1 MGKGGVDITPSE
13 ERSAPSP
20 PPHLKSDTEAS
31 GNPESL
37 AKTRM
42 RDSKQ
47 PSTAK
52 LLPRE
57 TGQDI
62 GMGSPVPLS
71 SEAVGIIQRLR
82 NMKVLLLSSIFI
94 DLLT

>member
-1 MGKGGVDITPSE
+1 MEGQ
-13 ERSAPSP
+13 
-20 PPHLKSDTEAS
+20 

-37 AKTRM
+37 
-42 RDSKQ
+42 SKDQ
-47 PSTAK
+47 DFVNEANETVAAAAPAVSK

-71 SEAVGIIQRLR
+71 KEAVGVITRLR
-82 NMKVLLLSSIFI
+82 NMKVSFSRAFNP
-94 DLLT
+94 